1 MRWRP
6 SRRSKS
12 TKATVRKPSRSPSVG
27 KYTFQP
33 IIKEYWV
40 FFISQTNQFISYV
53 AFILDWHVVCTLN
66 RNFRIYSPV
75 WSLEVPWGR
84 DRSRWLRQSFSCGA
98 GASRASCP
106 RFQWWVTPRCRTP
119 CQCQAPE
126 VCNGSVTQQKQ
137 RICKKRSPNVGKKK
151 LKNSETLI

>member
-33 IIKEYWV
+33 IIREYWV

-53 AFILDWHVVCTLN
+53 AFILDWRFALWIETSEFTHLCGHWKSHEEETEADGCGNLFPVGQELLGPVVHDSSDQWLN
-66 RNFRIYSPV
+66 AAELRVNPQHLKCAMA
-75 WSLEVPWGR
+75 WLPN
-84 DRSRWLRQSFSCGA
+84 RSKEYVKSE
-98 GASRASCP
+98 
-106 RFQWWVTPRCRTP
+106 
-119 CQCQAPE
+119 APMWA
-126 VCNGSVTQQKQ
+126 
-137 RICKKRSPNVGKKK
+137 KKI
-151 LKNSETLI
+151 LKNS